1 MRPIPFAILTPLYS
15 PAVIAIPVPISVLIR
30 TKTNKQLHGRSRQQ
44 RYSKLANWSYIKECV
59 DTLHAATDDAGL
71 PRVPMFGNGDCYS
84 AQQYWEEKEAS
95 GVDGVL
101 VARGALIK
109 PWLFTEIKER
119 REWDI
124 SASERLDIVKQVR
137 LQTTSAL
144 HFQPAPSFPFL
155 AR

>member
-1 MRPIPFAILTPLYS
+1 
-15 PAVIAIPVPISVLIR
+15 
-30 TKTNKQLHGRSRQQ
+30 
-44 RYSKLANWSYIKECV
+44 
-59 DTLHAATDDAGL
+59 
-71 PRVPMFGNGDCYS
+71 MFGNGDCYS